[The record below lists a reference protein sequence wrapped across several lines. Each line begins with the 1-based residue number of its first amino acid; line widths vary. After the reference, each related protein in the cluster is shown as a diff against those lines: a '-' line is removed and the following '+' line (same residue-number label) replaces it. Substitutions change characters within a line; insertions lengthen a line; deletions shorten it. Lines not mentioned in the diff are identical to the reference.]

1 MTDPAFSGKRNVPKI
16 LPHNLPPETKKE
28 LLKDFYDFTF
38 SLNREETED
47 FFHNFLTSSEKIIFA
62 RRLRIAKMLLQGYN
76 PTQVRKELG
85 VGVST
90 VQFVQNWIRDELE
103 ERKAKQDL
111 PLK

>member
-1 MTDPAFSGKRNVPKI
+1 MPKI
-16 LPHNLPPETKKE
+16 LPHNLPPEIKEE
-28 LLKDFYDFTF
+28 LLKDFYDFAS
-38 SLNREETED
+38 SLDRKETED
-47 FFHNFLTSSEKIIFA
+47 FFHNFLTPSEKIIFA

-90 VQFVQNWIRDELE
+90 VQFVQNSIRDELE
-103 ERKAKQDL
+103 ERRAKQNL

>member
-1 MTDPAFSGKRNVPKI
+1 LVIENYNYMPKI
-16 LPHNLPPETKKE
+16 LPHNLPPKIKKE

-38 SLNREETED
+38 SLDREETED
-47 FFHNFLTSSEKIIFA
+47 FFHNFLTPSEKIILA
-62 RRLRIAKMLLQGYN
+62 RRLRIAKILLQGCS

-90 VQFVQNWIRDELE
+90 VQWVQNWIRDELE
-103 ERKAKQDL
+103 ERKAKQKL

>member
-1 MTDPAFSGKRNVPKI
+1 MAKI
-16 LPHNLPPETKKE
+16 LPHNLPKKQKKE
-28 LLKDFYDFTF
+28 LLKDFYDLVAT
-38 SLNREETED
+38 LDREETED

-62 RRLRIAKMLLQGYN
+62 RRLRIAKMLLQGH
-76 PTQVRKELG
+76 TQAEIRRKLG

-103 ERKAKQDL
+103 ERKAKQNL